1 MQSGGFGICCG
12 TTLAKSN
19 MRGKQICDGKK
30 IELCPDR
37 GGAGS
42 VAFIP
47 VYWPT
52 SEGLCPPDWSRSPAQ
67 REFQI
72 WHTEEPMFIGFH
84 CLGETG
90 SKMRPPPFQT
100 LIKGDRFD
108 IRNWKTQ
115 NTSQVGHWSHCLQN
129 SLLPKLPDFQPS
141 FTIEIFDLIW
151 FNMLAKGFLTLLGKA
166 NRSVQYKIKGAQ
178 YVQSDHHHTDVNC
191 KWVQR
196 SPFPCWATVCRVCWE
211 HLNRILTTRKWLKHF
226 STGRRKLNGKETS
239 FQMDLQEV
247 LKENPNPNDIY
258 FYNPHLEDVKWSANP
273 LFQPSYKLIV
283 DLKRNFTL
291 SFFV

>member
-1 MQSGGFGICCG
+1 MSSEFTFTQ
-12 TTLAKSN
+12 LARFS
-19 MRGKQICDGKK
+19 IV
-30 IELCPDR
+30 IH
-37 GGAGS
+37 
-42 VAFIP
+42 
-47 VYWPT
+47 YWN
-52 SEGLCPPDWSRSPAQ
+52 
-67 REFQI
+67 
-72 WHTEEPMFIGFH
+72 
-84 CLGETG
+84 
-90 SKMRPPPFQT
+90 
-100 LIKGDRFD
+100 
-108 IRNWKTQ
+108 NW
-115 NTSQVGHWSHCLQN
+115 
-129 SLLPKLPDFQPS
+129 F
-141 FTIEIFDLIW
+141 IW
-151 FNMLAKGFLTLLGKA
+151 FNMLAKGFLTLLGQA

-273 LFQPSYKLIV
+273 LFQPSYKLIDIV
-283 DLKRNFTL
+283 IVIFIQSSANCEGSILPKLLTPYP
-291 SFFV
+291 

>member
-129 SLLPKLPDFQPS
+129 SLLPKLPDFQSS
-141 FTIEIFDLIW
+141 FTIEIFDLFGLI
-151 FNMLAKGFLTLLGKA
+151 
-166 NRSVQYKIKGAQ
+166 
-178 YVQSDHHHTDVNC
+178 C
-191 KWVQR
+191 
-196 SPFPCWATVCRVCWE
+196 SPRDFWHC
-211 HLNRILTTRKWLKHF
+211 
-226 STGRRKLNGKETS
+226 
-239 FQMDLQEV
+239 
-247 LKENPNPNDIY
+247 
-258 FYNPHLEDVKWSANP
+258 
-273 LFQPSYKLIV
+273 
-283 DLKRNFTL
+283 
-291 SFFV
+291 

>member
-1 MQSGGFGICCG
+1 MVLLGNACPVKLPILVDIASYLGSYHHSSHRSGPGVHRPNHKAVRSPRKVALVLCG
-12 TTLAKSN
+12 TALAKSN

-100 LIKGDRFD
+100 LIKGESLD
-108 IRNWKTQ
+108 IGNWNTQ
-115 NTSQVGHWSHCLQN
+115 NIWPTDH
-129 SLLPKLPDFQPS
+129 
-141 FTIEIFDLIW
+141 IFL
-151 FNMLAKGFLTLLGKA
+151 
-166 NRSVQYKIKGAQ
+166 
-178 YVQSDHHHTDVNC
+178 SD
-191 KWVQR
+191 
-196 SPFPCWATVCRVCWE
+196 
-211 HLNRILTTRKWLKHF
+211 
-226 STGRRKLNGKETS
+226 
-239 FQMDLQEV
+239 
-247 LKENPNPNDIY
+247 
-258 FYNPHLEDVKWSANP
+258 WSAKKYP
-273 LFQPSYKLIV
+273 IWDDIPKKMF
-283 DLKRNFTL
+283 
-291 SFFV
+291 SFGHCPNLNI